1 MKVIGRICVVLG
13 FLCCVAGAGLQSVEF
28 WIVPPMIFLAGVAG
42 TFLGMTL
49 IDLQERRRLRRKR
62 KRLRHMDD
70 ADRQQAADDMRNTYQ
85 DLIIKEIMK

>member
-42 TFLGMTL
+42 TFLGMAF
-49 IDLQERRRLRRKR
+49 IDLQERRRLSRKR

-70 ADRQQAADDMRNTYQ
+70 ADKQQTADDMRNTYQ
-85 DLIIKEIMK
+85 DLMIKEIMK

>member
-49 IDLQERRRLRRKR
+49 IDLQEQRRLNRKR

-70 ADRQQAADDMRNTYQ
+70 ADKQQTADDMRNTYQ

>member
-1 MKVIGRICVVLG
+1 MKIIGRICVALG

-42 TFLGMTL
+42 TFLGMAL
-49 IDLQERRRLRRKR
+49 INIQEQRRLNRKR

-70 ADRQQAADDMRNTYQ
+70 ADKQQAADDMRNTYQ
-85 DLIIKEIMK
+85 DLMIKEIMK

>member
-1 MKVIGRICVVLG
+1 MKVIGRICVALG

-42 TFLGMTL
+42 TCLGMTL
-49 IDLQERRRLRRKR
+49 IDLQEQRRLCRKR

-70 ADRQQAADDMRNTYQ
+70 ADKQQAADDMRNTYQ